1 MVTLI
6 LVTQGV
12 GVGGMATQ
20 VLEGMRL
27 GMATQGVGDMVIQGV
42 GDMRLGMVTP

>member
-12 GVGGMATQ
+12 G
-20 VLEGMRL
+20 
-27 GMATQGVGDMVIQGV
+27 GMATQGLEGMKLGMVTQGV